1 MTTPPS
7 VSARPR
13 STVVVW
19 TLVTLRFVLAAL
31 FGYAAALKLQN
42 PQAFAFS
49 VKAFDILPDHLAML
63 ATFAV
68 PWTEVVIAAC
78 LILGFWTRAAAAL
91 LALVLLVFIVA
102 IASVLNRGL
111 SVKCGCFGDAAKG
124 ICGDTLGWCNVVQ
137 NSALLCATLAVVW
150 GGHGRAGID
159 GVLRQARRGP

>member
-1 MTTPPS
+1 MSRAAPDE
-7 VSARPR
+7 ARPR
-13 STVVVW
+13 SAAAGFALVV
-19 TLVTLRFVLAAL
+19 LRLLLAAL
-31 FGYAAALKLQN
+31 FAYAAALKLQN

-49 VKAFDILPDHLAML
+49 VKAFDILPDHLATL

-91 LALVLLVFIVA
+91 LGVVLVVFIVG
-102 IASVLNRGL
+102 IVSVLNRGL

-137 NSALLCATLAVVW
+137 NSMLLCMTLAVVL
-150 GGHGRAGID
+150 GGHGRAGLD
-159 GVLRQARRGP
+159 GLVRRPDSTG